1 MTTHIN
7 QQGYQVRATE
17 ALAKFRAMTL
27 AGTIAQAVDKRA
39 AGICVTDGASGYNAT
54 AIYDGITK
62 AFIGGAVNTLGYPL
76 KIANSGWLVA
86 ASSGDVYCARA
97 LNTGASGDLL
107 EVSVD
112 FDNLAPANV

>member
-7 QQGYQVRATE
+7 GMGYQVRAAE

-27 AGTIAQAVDKRA
+27 AGTIAQAEDKRV

-54 AIYDGITK
+54 AIMSGITK
-62 AFIGGAVNTLGYPL
+62 AFIGGAVSTIGYPL
-76 KIANSGWLVA
+76 KIANSGWLVVCA
-86 ASSGDVYCARA
+86 SGDQQFARA

-107 EVSVD
+107 EVAVD
-112 FDNLAPANV
+112 AFSLPRATV